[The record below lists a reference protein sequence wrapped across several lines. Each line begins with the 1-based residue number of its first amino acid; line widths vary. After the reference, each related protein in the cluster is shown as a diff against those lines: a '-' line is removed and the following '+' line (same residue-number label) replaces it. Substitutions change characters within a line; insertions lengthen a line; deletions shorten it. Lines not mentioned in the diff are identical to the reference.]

1 MRAVVSMAEISD
13 PIRERAQELG
23 RVIGQTEEYKALAR
37 ARERIGD
44 DRDAVQR
51 MNRLS
56 ELEREVSAALHA
68 GNDPS
73 AAVQEE
79 YERVFGDLQ
88 ASATYQGLVAA
99 QSNFDKI
106 LLRVNEE
113 IGQGIESGAR
123 SRIIMPS

>member
-1 MRAVVSMAEISD
+1 MAELGD

-23 RVIGQTEEYKALAR
+23 RAMGQTEEYKALTR

-44 DRDAVQR
+44 DREAVRR

-68 GNDPS
+68 GEEPS

-79 YERVFGDLQ
+79 YEQVFTELQ
-88 ASATYQGLVAA
+88 ASPSYQGLVAA

-113 IGQGIESGAR
+113 IGRGIESGSR

>member
-1 MRAVVSMAEISD
+1 MAELGD

-23 RVIGQTEEYKALAR
+23 RAMGQTDEYKALSR

-44 DRDAVQR
+44 DREVVQR

-56 ELEREVSAALHA
+56 ELEREVSVALHA
-68 GNDPS
+68 GEEPS
-73 AAVQEE
+73 VAVQEE
-79 YERVFGDLQ
+79 YERMFSELQ
-88 ASATYQGLVAA
+88 ASPAYQALVAA

-113 IGQGIESGAR
+113 IGRGMESGAR

>member
-1 MRAVVSMAEISD
+1 MAELGD

-23 RVIGQTEEYKALAR
+23 RAMGQTDEYKALTR

-44 DRDAVQR
+44 DREAVRR

-68 GNDPS
+68 GEEPS

-79 YERVFGDLQ
+79 YEQVFTELQ
-88 ASATYQGLVAA
+88 ASPSYQALVAA

-113 IGQGIESGAR
+113 IGRGIESGSR

>member
-1 MRAVVSMAEISD
+1 MAELGD

-23 RVIGQTEEYKALAR
+23 RALGQTDEYRALTR

-44 DRDAVQR
+44 DRDAVRR

-68 GNDPS
+68 GEEPA

-79 YERVFGDLQ
+79 YERLFTELQ
-88 ASATYQGLVAA
+88 ASPTYQALVAA

-113 IGQGIESGAR
+113 IGRGMESGAR
-123 SRIIMPS
+123 SRIILPT

>member
-1 MRAVVSMAEISD
+1 MAELGD

-23 RVIGQTEEYKALAR
+23 RAMGQTDEYKALTR

-44 DRDAVQR
+44 DREAVQW

-68 GNDPS
+68 GEDPA

-79 YERVFGDLQ
+79 YERVFTELQ
-88 ASATYQGLVAA
+88 ASPSYQALVAA

-113 IGQGIESGAR
+113 IGRGMESGAR

>member
-1 MRAVVSMAEISD
+1 MAELSD

-23 RVIGQTEEYKALAR
+23 HAMGQTDEYKALVR

-44 DRDAVQR
+44 DREAVQR

-56 ELEREVSAALHA
+56 ELENEVAAALHA
-68 GNDPS
+68 GNEP
-73 AAVQEE
+73 APEVKEE
-79 YERVFGDLQ
+79 YERVFEELQ
-88 ASATYQGLVAA
+88 ASPGYQALVAA

-106 LLRVNEE
+106 LMRVNEE
-113 IGQGIESGAR
+113 IGRGMESGAR